1 LTERGIKYESCE
13 NGPAAL
19 KILESHNPFDAIICN
34 ADRPYFNG
42 LEFVR
47 TIREKLG
54 LTPDKLPIILLHSS
68 SEGGELREK
77 YEEPGVHFCVA
88 NPLKREQLFTCLA
101 ALQDKQS
108 AEKIERAEKSDQP
121 LQNDAPELVTRK
133 KNKILVAED
142 ISLNMLLVKAILSQI
157 VPDAVVIEAKN
168 GKIAFQEY
176 KNMNPDIVL
185 MDIQMPEMDGLE
197 ATTAIRSLEGI
208 LGRSTPIIAL
218 TAGVS
223 SEEIE
228 KCREA
233 GMDDY
238 LTKPIESEKMRKILG
253 KYLNLGGK

>member
-1 LTERGIKYESCE
+1 
-13 NGPAAL
+13 
-19 KILESHNPFDAIICN
+19 
-34 ADRPYFNG
+34 
-42 LEFVR
+42 
-47 TIREKLG
+47 
-54 LTPDKLPIILLHSS
+54 
-68 SEGGELREK
+68 
-77 YEEPGVHFCVA
+77 
-88 NPLKREQLFTCLA
+88 
-101 ALQDKQS
+101 
-108 AEKIERAEKSDQP
+108 
-121 LQNDAPELVTRK
+121 
-133 KNKILVAED
+133 
-142 ISLNMLLVKAILSQI
+142 
-157 VPDAVVIEAKN
+157 
-168 GKIAFQEY
+168 
-176 KNMNPDIVL
+176 MNPDIVL